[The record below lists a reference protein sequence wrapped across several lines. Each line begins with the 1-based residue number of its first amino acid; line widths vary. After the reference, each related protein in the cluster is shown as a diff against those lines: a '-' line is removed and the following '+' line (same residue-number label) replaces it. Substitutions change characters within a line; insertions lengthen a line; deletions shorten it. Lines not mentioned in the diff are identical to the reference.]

1 MIYITP
7 IYVID
12 DKTKNIYKM
21 NGYKVFTDGACS
33 NNGKANAVA
42 GIGIFF
48 KEDDV
53 RNVSRR
59 VSGKQ
64 TNNVAELTA
73 IIDSFPIIEADLRK
87 GLQIKIVTDSE
98 YAIRCAKEYGRKCAS
113 QNWTKN
119 IPNKHLVRSLY
130 EKFVNFSNVEFVHVK
145 AHTKA
150 TDELSIGNMWADK
163 LANNALDMT
172 EVSIET
178 AIVEIPREMIVKKST
193 TKKVYYL
200 NVHYSQ
206 KEDIKLLGG
215 RWDPHKKKWYV
226 NGSNE
231 AIAYILKYHY
241 S

>member
-1 MIYITP
+1 
-7 IYVID
+7 
-12 DKTKNIYKM
+12 M

-33 NNGKANAVA
+33 NNGKANAAA

-48 KEDDV
+48 NIDDN

-73 IIDSFPIIEADLRK
+73 IIDSFPIIEEDLRK
-87 GLQIKIVTDSE
+87 GLNIKIVTDSE

-119 IPNKHLVRSLY
+119 IPNKHLVRNLY
-130 EKFVNFSNVEFVHVK
+130 EKSTNFPNVEFVHVK
-145 AHTKA
+145 AHTKE

-163 LANNALDMT
+163 LANNALNIPEVSIP
-172 EVSIET
+172 EVSIEKT
-178 AIVEIPREMIVKKST
+178 TTIKRPRKVIEKSTGST
-193 TKKVYYL
+193 TKKVYL
-200 NVHYSQ
+200 NVQYSQ

-215 RWDPHKKKWYV
+215 RWDPQQKKWYV

-231 AIAYILKYHY
+231 AIAYILKNY
-241 S
+241 